1 MMGRLRGW
9 AVRVNTVEHLGQR
22 GDIVKET
29 YINLSEIG
37 HMCLFRVKG
46 NSLNAKLLEIALI
59 S

>member
-1 MMGRLRGW
+1 MMGRLWGW
-9 AVRVNTVEHLGQR
+9 VVNAVEHLGQG

-46 NSLNAKLLEIALI
+46 NSLDAKLLEIALI